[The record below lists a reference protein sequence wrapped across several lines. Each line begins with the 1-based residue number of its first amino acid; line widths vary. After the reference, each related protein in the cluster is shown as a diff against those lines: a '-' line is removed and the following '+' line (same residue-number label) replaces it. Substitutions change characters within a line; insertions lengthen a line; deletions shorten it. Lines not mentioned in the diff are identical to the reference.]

1 MRDITGLVL
10 EEKIFNGFFFLNK
23 KNVSKVAIIL
33 VYYIN
38 LAIKEYTTV

>member
-1 MRDITGLVL
+1 MRDITGLMP
-10 EEKIFNGFFFLNK
+10 EEKIFNANFFENL

-38 LAIKEYTTV
+38 FAIKEYTTV